1 MYVYPAVDQDYNLT
15 LKGPDNTP
23 IPSNIVLA
31 ADPVSLNVNLRRDG
45 EAGEQTETIILTLM
59 HNPAFPPAENQ
70 ILLYSTVIINVQ
82 DKDRTYIRVC
92 TFMYICVQ

>member
-1 MYVYPAVDQDYNLT
+1 MYPAVGQDYTLT
-15 LKGPDNTP
+15 QE
-23 IPSNIVLA
+23 SNILLSR
-31 ADPVSLNVNLRRDG
+31 DPVSVNVTLRRDG

-59 HNPAFPPAENQ
+59 HNTPAENQ

-82 DKDRTYIRVC
+82 DKDRTYICVC